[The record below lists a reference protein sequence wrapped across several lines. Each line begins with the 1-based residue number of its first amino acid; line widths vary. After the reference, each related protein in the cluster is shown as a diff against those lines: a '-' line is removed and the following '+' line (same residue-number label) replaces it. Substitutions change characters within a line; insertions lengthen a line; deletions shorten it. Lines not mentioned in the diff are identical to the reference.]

1 MQKPRN
7 EGRQQETGVVCYS
20 KEPDSPIIVPG
31 SSKIHNSFL
40 NEIAFSLLSW
50 LLYCNGMFRWWKKTK
65 PLSKKIPFLMHVV
78 HLCKI
83 LARYKYSSWGYED
96 CDMRASLERRLLGRI
111 LLCCERDLVTDAIKS
126 RSLLFHQ
133 ENLHKI
139 ANMNVFCSHL
149 LLFWAI
155 LWLGSVT
162 VVHKTLL
169 LNGMSVSKGSRKDSF
184 QVLVATRW
192 TARKDFT
199 VVVTKHWS
207 IKL

>member
-1 MQKPRN
+1 MREDSKKLELFVIRKNLILQLLFQALQKYITRFW
-7 EGRQQETGVVCYS
+7 TKS
-20 KEPDSPIIVPG
+20 L
-31 SSKIHNSFL
+31 FL
-40 NEIAFSLLSW
+40 FFHDCSTAPME
-50 LLYCNGMFRWWKKTK
+50 FRWWKKTK

-111 LLCCERDLVTDAIKS
+111 VLCCERDLVTDAIKS